1 MTAQD
6 YPIIEITGYV
16 GGTYRTGKFHLPKSN
31 TEEKIRTGQLVSNGF
46 SQALSAI
53 SKVIDDVQL
62 DGISIGNGAGQ
73 RVWQI
78 DAELTGGEDGQWG
91 YSSDPSVLDAGSATG
106 GDRTQKAQVLL
117 NYLETGTDSLTP
129 AKLTY
134 GGYSP
139 DGFLPKDEV
148 IIYIEDPSVNINR
161 GESSTAPLSMTCVRT
176 QDLSQPISATEQN
189 G

>member
-1 MTAQD
+1 MTAQS

-16 GGTYRTGKFHLPKSN
+16 DGTYRTGKFHLPKS
-31 TEEKIRTGQLVSNGF
+31 TVEEIIRTGQLVSNGF

-53 SKVIDDVQL
+53 SRVVDDVQL
-62 DGISIGNGAGQ
+62 DGISIDNGAGQ

-78 DAELTGGEDGQWG
+78 DAELNCVEDGQWG
-91 YSSDPSVLDAGSATG
+91 YSDDASVLDPGSATG
-106 GDRTQKAQVLL
+106 GDRIQKAEVLL

-129 AKLTY
+129 AKLIY

-139 DGFLPKDEV
+139 GGFMPQDGVDV
-148 IIYIEDPSVNINR
+148 YIEDPSVDIR
-161 GESSTAPLSMTCVRT
+161 QSDSSTAPLSLTCVRT
-176 QDLSQPISATEQN
+176 QDLSQPMSGTEQN